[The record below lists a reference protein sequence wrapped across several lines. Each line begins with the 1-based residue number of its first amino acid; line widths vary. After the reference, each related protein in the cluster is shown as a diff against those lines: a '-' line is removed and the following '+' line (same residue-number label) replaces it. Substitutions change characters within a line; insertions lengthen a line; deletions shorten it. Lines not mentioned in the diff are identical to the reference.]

1 MDINVEFNK
10 LDKLAKSKHE
20 LEVLKHSIE
29 KEFKDNEI
37 LKKYIN
43 TIKKID
49 KVDKKLDEAKS
60 YMYDMMQ
67 DIEDPILTGEYLQIT
82 LKKPYIRK
90 QMNMTKFLEDYK
102 SDSKMYKKY
111 VEEKLVKGN
120 VNLKFLY
127 TKKIRKAR

>member
-1 MDINVEFNK
+1 MYINVEFNK